1 MSQPQALPDLPLRI
15 GPKTH
20 HLSARRAWT
29 CGSGERSAIQLA
41 AGSPDPWFTLMFAAV
56 WALRVHDGL
65 TEVWL
70 DGERVAG
77 AKTVPLP
84 GAIAAGH
91 RITLR
96 RGALSLNL
104 HVGAIASEPPA
115 HEGGSRTRPA
125 RSASPPGADDTR
137 TRWEP
142 PTGRETVIGRT
153 GTGADIEVPG
163 PNIAAR
169 HATVRRTP
177 QGDLILHDHSSHLGT
192 YVDGRKVLVATL
204 HPGAHFT
211 VGSHVF
217 EVRPGGALELRR
229 IAPPAAL
236 TCRGLTARY
245 RSAHR
250 PGLADVTFTLPLGQV
265 MAVIGP
271 SGAGKSTLCR
281 ALLGEIAASSGHVR
295 LDGHALATGSR
306 PGHLVSLVPQSD
318 SLHAH
323 LTVRQSLIMTARL
336 RLAPDLTA
344 SQRAEH
350 VSDLLRDLHLD
361 HDGIPDTPIG
371 RLSGGQRRRVSIA
384 LELLSEPALLI
395 LDEPTSGL
403 DEGLDR
409 TTMALLRR
417 FAATRSCAVL
427 VVTHSTANLELAD
440 IVLAIAAGRDGGK
453 VGYIGPPGDL
463 CPAFGTTHHAEVMDK
478 LRDGMTISSHRPAD
492 QLPRDHGTSDSVD
505 SRTVSSARRSR
516 AGRRRGTIRTAALL
530 TVREVQRLRARPRQL
545 LQPLL
550 LYPALT
556 TVLAGWA
563 DAQGMADNGP
573 VGNHG
578 LPTALSVLT
587 ICTAFFAMALSFSS
601 VVADREIIER
611 EVRWGLPAG
620 AAVAAKAVVAW
631 TFALLQ
637 AAVTTACYA
646 LWKAPP
652 SHPVL
657 NVHQW
662 TGNWTG
668 IALALPLVALA
679 CASLGLLVSAAS
691 RQLER
696 ATFTLMGVLAGLV
709 VLTGLLIP
717 LGNASN
723 PGVRVLSTAS
733 LLAPTRWGV
742 AAIAADIGL
751 NESDGRSS
759 DGMWTHSGGHVAAAC
774 AALGLLAL
782 LYTAASAALLSAQ
795 IRRQG

>member
-1 MSQPQALPDLPLRI
+1 LTQPQALPDLAVRI
-15 GPKTH
+15 GRQTH

-41 AGSPDPWFTLMFAAV
+41 TGSPDPWFTLMFAAV

-70 DGERVAG
+70 DGQQVA
-77 AKTVPLP
+77 ASRTVPLP
-84 GAIAAGH
+84 GVNATGH

-96 RGALSLNL
+96 RGSLSLDL
-104 HVGAIASEPPA
+104 DVGTAAPAPPVHDRGNQA
-115 HEGGSRTRPA
+115 GAVRPVSRPG
-125 RSASPPGADDTR
+125 SASTR
-137 TRWEP
+137 TRWKP
-142 PTGRETVIGRT
+142 PTERETVIGRS

-163 PNIAAR
+163 PNVAAR
-169 HATVRRTP
+169 HATVRRTA
-177 QGDLILHDHSSHLGT
+177 QGSLVLHDHSRHLGT
-192 YVDGRKVLVATL
+192 YVDGRRILVATL
-204 HPGAHFT
+204 QPGAHFT

-217 EVRPGGALELRR
+217 EVTSGGALALRR
-229 IAPPAAL
+229 LAPPAAL

-245 RSAHR
+245 RGATG
-250 PGLADVTFTLPLGQV
+250 PGLANVAFSLPMGQV

-271 SGAGKSTLCR
+271 SGTGKSTLCR
-281 ALLGEIAASSGHVR
+281 ALLGEIAASDGVVR
-295 LDGHALATGSR
+295 LDGYALAASQAR
-306 PGHLVSLVPQSD
+306 PSHLMSLVPQSG
-318 SLHAH
+318 SLHDH
-323 LTVRQSLIMTARL
+323 LTVRQSLLTTARL
-336 RLAPDLTA
+336 RLAHDLTA
-344 SQRAEH
+344 RQRAAY

-361 HDGIPDTPIG
+361 QSGIPDKPIG
-371 RLSGGQRRRVSIA
+371 KLSGGQRRRVSIA

-409 TTMALLRR
+409 STMALLRR
-417 FAATRSCAVL
+417 FAATRGCAVL

-440 IVLAIAAGRDGGK
+440 TVLAITAGPDGGT
-453 VGYIGPPGDL
+453 VGYLGPPDDL
-463 CPAFGTTHHAEVMDK
+463 CPAFGTTNHAEVMDR
-478 LRDGMTISSHRPAD
+478 LREGAVAASRQPTDH
-492 QLPRDHGTSDSVD
+492 LPRDHGPSEPAHDSTA
-505 SRTVSSARRSR
+505 SKARRST
-516 AGRRRGTIRTAALL
+516 AARRGGTVRSTALL

-563 DAQGMADNGP
+563 DAQGMADNGQ

-611 EVRWGLPAG
+611 EARWGVPAS
-620 AAVAAKAVVAW
+620 AAVTAKALVTW
-631 TFALLQ
+631 TLALLQ
-637 AAVTTACYA
+637 AALATTFYA

-652 SHPVL
+652 TDPVL
-657 NVHQW
+657 NVPQWAGKW
-662 TGNWTG
+662 TGL
-668 IALALPLVALA
+668 ALALPLVALA
-679 CASLGLLVSAAS
+679 CVSLGLLVSAAS

-717 LGNASN
+717 LGALSN
-723 PGVRVLSTAS
+723 PGVRALSTAS
-733 LLAPTRWGV
+733 LVAPTRWGV

-751 NESDGRSS
+751 NADGRSP
-759 DGMWTHSGGHVAAAC
+759 DAMWTHDLGHVATAC
-774 AALGLLAL
+774 AALALLAL
-782 LYTAASAALLSAQ
+782 LFTLASGALLSVQ
-795 IRRQG
+795 VRRRQ